1 MIKVMITIRG
11 GVLQS
16 VTSTEDIEYLL
27 VDHDNIN
34 AGDSVSFDDFQ
45 MEDFIRTEDDMKE
58 YIDKAM
64 SE

>member
-1 MIKVMITIRG
+1 MITIRG